1 MTMHVPDLI
10 DMLEE
15 IDGDIGNRVFVHIDC
30 AIIGAEL
37 GGNGIKL
44 LIDCHCEVDSD
55 TCGSDGRI
63 PSAGM
68 ACNILGIRVGYI
80 RIFQRRS

>member
-15 IDGDIGNRVFVHIDC
+15 IDGDIGNHVFVHIDC

-44 LIDCHCEVDSD
+44 LIDCHCEVDSE
-55 TCGSDGRI
+55 
-63 PSAGM
+63 
-68 ACNILGIRVGYI
+68 
-80 RIFQRRS
+80 